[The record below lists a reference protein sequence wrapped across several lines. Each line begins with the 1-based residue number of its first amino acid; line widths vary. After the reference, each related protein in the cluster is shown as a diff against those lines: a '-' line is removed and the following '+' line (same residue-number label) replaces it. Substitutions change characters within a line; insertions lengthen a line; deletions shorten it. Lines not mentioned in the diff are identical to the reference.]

1 MIKFGITERG
11 AVIMTRLDEV
21 AKIFER
27 LSEQDLEYL
36 GTDHVKTNY
45 RRLFTAQR
53 NNKIAGYLAIYPD
66 ILGYYIV
73 LAVDPNYRH
82 QGIATT
88 LVEKA
93 VTYFYQRSDMN
104 DLLWASS
111 INNNIS
117 IKLAHKFGFIYRYKL
132 TGQINLYSIRKEEI

>member
-1 MIKFGITERG
+1 MARIN
-11 AVIMTRLDEV
+11 EV

-36 GTDHVKTNY
+36 GTNYIKTNY
-45 RRLFTAQR
+45 KRLFTVRHGNSIQ
-53 NNKIAGYLAIYPD
+53 GYLAIYPD

-73 LAVDPNYRH
+73 LAVDPAYRH

-93 VTYFYQRSDMN
+93 VTYFYQRSDMD

-111 INNNIS
+111 INNKIS
-117 IKLAHKFGFIYRYKL
+117 IRLAHKFGFVYRYKL